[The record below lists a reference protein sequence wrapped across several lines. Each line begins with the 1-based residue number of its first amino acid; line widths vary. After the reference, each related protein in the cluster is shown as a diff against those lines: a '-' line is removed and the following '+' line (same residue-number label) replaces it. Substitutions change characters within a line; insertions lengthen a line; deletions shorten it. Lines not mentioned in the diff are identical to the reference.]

1 MQNQTVYYVQL
12 VYIAHFISG
21 YTSTLMQE
29 TLSAVKGA
37 SDEPVPCLPAVQP
50 PPLCSGFIH
59 PEKEDAILH
68 FQSRFAGRETT
79 V

>member
-1 MQNQTVYYVQL
+1 MQNQTVNYVQF

-59 PEKEDAILH
+59 LILGLGTLCTGWTEK
-68 FQSRFAGRETT
+68 S

>member
-1 MQNQTVYYVQL
+1 MQNQTVYYVQF
-12 VYIAHFISG
+12 VYIVHYISG

-29 TLSAVKGA
+29 TLSAIKGA
-37 SDEPVPCLPAVQP
+37 CDDSVPCLPAVQLP
-50 PPLCSGFIH
+50 LLCSGFIH

-68 FQSRFAGRETT
+68 FKSRFASREIT